1 MNFDKED
8 LEVEGLEVEDQ
19 EVQAALKNFRASV
32 HAWSEEE
39 YGRAHSVRSAQR
51 SGLSRWMASPVLG
64 WGMAAVLAVAAVA
77 VPVSVHHERQ
87 VAAAEHAAQLQHER
101 QAAEAAARLAASS
114 VDDEYLLSHVDS
126 DIAQATPD
134 AMEPLASLMSDPTA
148 Q

>member
-8 LEVEGLEVEDQ
+8 RELEDL

-39 YGRAHSVRSAQR
+39 YGRPRSARQ
-51 SGLSRWMASPVLG
+51 SGLTRWVASPVLG
-64 WGMAAVLAVAAVA
+64 WGLAAVLTATVVT
-77 VPVSVHHERQ
+77 VPISVHHERQ
-87 VAAAEHAAQLQHER
+87 VAAAEHAAQVEHDRL
-101 QAAEAAARLAASS
+101 AAEAARLTASSVAANS